1 MIIFF
6 FLGGGSAMDPYE
18 AAQAVFPT
26 IARSLQKYLRVTRQQ
41 PRHTVE
47 SILSHLALC
56 LTHDASPKAFL
67 EPYLSASP
75 VLQVIDY
82 FYFIYLYIYVYFF
95 STRMRKNKNHF
106 NPGH

>member
-1 MIIFF
+1 
-6 FLGGGSAMDPYE
+6 MDPYE

-47 SILSHLALC
+47 TILSHLALC

-75 VLQVIDY
+75 VLQVIIIVIILLVNNLL
-82 FYFIYLYIYVYFF
+82 FHCLSINL
-95 STRMRKNKNHF
+95 HL
-106 NPGH
+106 

>member
-1 MIIFF
+1 
-6 FLGGGSAMDPYE
+6 MDPYE

-47 SILSHLALC
+47 TILSHLALC

-75 VLQVIDY
+75 VLQVD
-82 FYFIYLYIYVYFF
+82 FPFFIIYIFFLLFMYVFV
-95 STRMRKNKNHF
+95 SSRMRKNKNHF
-106 NPGH
+106 SPGH

>member
-1 MIIFF
+1 
-6 FLGGGSAMDPYE
+6 MDPYE

-56 LTHDASPKAFL
+56 LTHDASPKSFL

-75 VLQVIDY
+75 VLQVIY
-82 FYFIYLYIYVYFF
+82 FNTLFIFIIIIFC
-95 STRMRKNKNHF
+95 KHE
-106 NPGH
+106 

>member
-1 MIIFF
+1 
-6 FLGGGSAMDPYE
+6 MDPYE

-47 SILSHLALC
+47 TILSHLALC

-75 VLQVIDY
+75 VLQVIH
-82 FYFIYLYIYVYFF
+82 FYNLCLFF
-95 STRMRKNKNHF
+95 FFFVLSNCIHF
-106 NPGH
+106 SLLE

>member
-1 MIIFF
+1 
-6 FLGGGSAMDPYE
+6 MDPYE

-47 SILSHLALC
+47 TILSHLALC

-75 VLQVIDY
+75 VLQVN
-82 FYFIYLYIYVYFF
+82 FYFNIYMYTLFLLCMYVFIY
-95 STRMRKNKNHF
+95 SRMRKNKNHF
-106 NPGH
+106 SPGH

>member
-1 MIIFF
+1 
-6 FLGGGSAMDPYE
+6 MDPYE

-47 SILSHLALC
+47 TILSHLALC

-75 VLQVIDY
+75 VLQVIIFYVMFSFFFIVYPIIY
-82 FYFIYLYIYVYFF
+82 FYLLLPN
-95 STRMRKNKNHF
+95 RMKRNKNHF
-106 NPGH
+106 SPGR